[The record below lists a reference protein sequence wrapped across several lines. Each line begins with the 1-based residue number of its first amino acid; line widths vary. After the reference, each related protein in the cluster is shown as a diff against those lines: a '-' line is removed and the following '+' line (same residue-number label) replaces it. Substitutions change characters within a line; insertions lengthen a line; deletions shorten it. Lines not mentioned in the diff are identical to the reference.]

1 MTYLFELEHSI
12 NSEISILKFS
22 LKSAQNIMKMLLH
35 KHKTL
40 KTSKT
45 CLTTLTHQNMLY
57 NLNWRKKDSFPA
69 REVDTRNGV
78 CLMKT
83 RKKTKI
89 QNSKNCLTSFSRLY
103 SDRRSASACSLPLW
117 WGFSIFTATLVRPDM
132 ILNDV
137 FIQGGPAHYQYWKE
151 CTASLHCG
159 PGYVMGQQIGRYH
172 STCMSD

>member
-12 NSEISILKFS
+12 NSEIWILKFP

-45 CLTTLTHQNMLY
+45 CLTTFTHQNMLY

-69 REVDTRNGV
+69 REVDTRSGV

-89 QNSKNCLTSFSRLY
+89 KSSQISWLDAIKTASPPSADCILTEGLPRHVHC
-103 SDRRSASACSLPLW
+103 RCGGASASSQPLW
-117 WGFSIFTATLVRPDM
+117 WDLMWSYMTYLYRAALPIFSTGKNV
-132 ILNDV
+132 
-137 FIQGGPAHYQYWKE
+137 Q
-151 CTASLHCG
+151 LHCN
-159 PGYVMGQQIGRYH
+159 VALAM
-172 STCMSD
+172 

>member
-12 NSEISILKFS
+12 NSEIWILKFP

-69 REVDTRNGV
+69 REVDTRSGV

-89 QNSKNCLTSFSRLY
+89 KSSQISWLDAIKIASPLSADCILTEGLPQHAHCRCGGA
-103 SDRRSASACSLPLW
+103 SASSQPLW
-117 WGFSIFTATLVRPDM
+117 WDLKCSYMMSLYWAALPIFSTEKNA
-132 ILNDV
+132 
-137 FIQGGPAHYQYWKE
+137 Q
-151 CTASLHCG
+151 LHCI
-159 PGYVMGQQIGRYH
+159 VALAM
-172 STCMSD
+172 

>member
-12 NSEISILKFS
+12 NSEIWILKFP

-69 REVDTRNGV
+69 REVDTRSGV

-89 QNSKNCLTSFSRLY
+89 KSSQISWLDAIKIASPLSADCILTEGLPQHAHCHCGGAL
-103 SDRRSASACSLPLW
+103 ASSQPLW
-117 WGFSIFTATLVRPDM
+117 WDLMWSYMMSLYRAALSIFSTEKNV
-132 ILNDV
+132 
-137 FIQGGPAHYQYWKE
+137 Q
-151 CTASLHCG
+151 LHCI
-159 PGYVMGQQIGRYH
+159 VALAM
-172 STCMSD
+172 

>member
-12 NSEISILKFS
+12 NSEIWIPKFP

-57 NLNWRKKDSFPA
+57 NLNWRKKDSFPV
-69 REVDTRNGV
+69 READTRSVV

-83 RKKTKI
+83 RKKRKI
-89 QNSKNCLTSFSRLY
+89 KHSQTSRCNKKCLTSFSRLY

-117 WGFSIFTATLVRPDM
+117 WGFSIFTATLVRPDV
-132 ILNDV
+132 ILHDV
-137 FIQGGPAHYQYWKE
+137 FIQGGPVHFQYWKE
-151 CTASLHCG
+151 CTASLHCD
-159 PGYVMGQQIGRYH
+159 PGYVMGQQIGR
-172 STCMSD
+172 